1 MSANTQDS
9 NSKDAR
15 TGNPTGNKTADD
27 IRNAFSGLPFEQ
39 KFSTLIRIELDMI
52 GDAVETVVT
61 AASQAI
67 DDIATA
73 CSQPAGSKAAS
84 SEGQTS
90 TPGA

>member
-1 MSANTQDS
+1 MSATNGNTNDTRS
-9 NSKDAR
+9 
-15 TGNPTGNKTADD
+15 GNKTADD
-27 IRNAFSGLPFEQ
+27 IRHAFSGLPFDQ
-39 KFSTLIRIELDMI
+39 QLSTLIRIELDMI

-73 CSQPAGSKAAS
+73 CSQPADTKAAS